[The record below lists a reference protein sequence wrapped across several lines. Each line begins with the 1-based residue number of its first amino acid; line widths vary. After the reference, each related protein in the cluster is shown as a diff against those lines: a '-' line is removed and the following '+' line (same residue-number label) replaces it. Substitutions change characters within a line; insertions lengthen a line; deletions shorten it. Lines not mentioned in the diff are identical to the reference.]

1 MANSGCFVV
10 FEGID
15 GAGCETQ
22 SKLFL
27 SHARH
32 AFGKNKV
39 LYLDYPEYKSCY
51 GKLLKNFLH
60 GKLKISRKEA
70 FLLFFL
76 DQLKDAEKIKT
87 ALSEK
92 KIVISNRY
100 FTSNIAYHFDL
111 FDVEDMIKLAEFFS
125 LPKPDI
131 IFYIDISPK
140 ESIRRK
146 SLEKKG
152 KLDINEKNLT
162 KLISIRQAYYK
173 LALNHA
179 WIHNWIIVDGQRS
192 KKEIAEDIWNTFL
205 KADLLDF

>member
-1 MANSGCFVV
+1 MKNGCFVV

-27 SHARH
+27 SHIKH
-32 AFGKNKV
+32 HFGKSKV
-39 LYLDYPEYKSCY
+39 LFLDYPNYSSVY
-51 GKLLKNFLH
+51 GKLLDSFLH

-87 ALSEK
+87 ALEK
-92 KIVISNRY
+92 GKIVVANRY
-100 FTSNIAYHFDL
+100 FTSDIAYHSDIINPKAA
-111 FDVEDMIKLAEFFS
+111 VNLAEIFD
-125 LPKPDI
+125 LPKPNL

-140 ESIRRK
+140 ESMRRK

-152 KLDINEKNLT
+152 KLDINERAIKTLT
-162 KLISIRQAYYK
+162 RVRQAYFS
-173 LALNHA
+173 LAMSHTWL
-179 WIHNWIIVDGQRS
+179 HNWHIIDGQRA
-192 KKEIAEDIWNTFL
+192 KIKIAEDIWNIFL
-205 KADLLDF
+205 KYNCN